1 MYYLRNVLALTNS
14 PYPCVSECGRKELFI
29 SVTNLS
35 AAQSARTAS
44 ARAFV
49 HSLNILIKYARM
61 YGYDHKRTEA
71 QFETTWNE
79 LQQGLPVTDAGFLL
93 GVSDNKLLLDGIPLE
108 AGNAERSFATLLTT
122 AGLAS
127 LHFSKDVTVE
137 DFTRLVRAF
146 TIAGSKA
153 TDVAKQIKEALGAGK
168 QNSTIKINEV
178 KFVAADPLTGDVS
191 IAAQIAAQT
200 LGPEF
205 KQWLN
210 DPQKLLQLIA
220 AAEGASSSG
229 GQGAAPGVPMVP
241 LGSVPNFGG
250 PGGTGAGS
258 GTGASGGGGT
268 GGGFGGSFG
277 FGGGGGTGSG
287 TGSGGPGGSGSGTG
301 AAAGPA
307 PAWTGVVPLQEQEV
321 IQAIRL
327 LTRFGQVQHD
337 PAVKEEDL
345 QKDINDAAPNTRL
358 SLQQLLGSLAARATQ
373 DTDDTPLLMKAA
385 EHMAIRFALERYQR
399 GEVKV
404 NAVHQMMEH
413 MSRQMDSL
421 RQILRMQE
429 EKMSKAGILVES
441 HADILDRMFWAEV
454 PESGKKS
461 VLMSHEA
468 PCVPPRNVRQF
479 VEQLLE
485 RDDTQSASEILNNYS
500 SCLSAKDTD
509 PRRKAAIGLSQLAD
523 LYARLGGQPMA
534 QAVRKVSEQIITE
547 KDAELQSL
555 MSAAFVRLSQ
565 EASAAKN
572 YAALNEVCAGM
583 EMVSVQR
590 PVLMS
595 DLRPRVG
602 VENRLPEF
610 IEEALRSDQIPPDLL
625 SVLRRTCQSG
635 AEHMADR
642 FFRCMRRDECDRMIE
657 LVKSLG
663 SAILTQLRE
672 ILRTGQSRQ
681 ASSVVG
687 LVSRLD
693 VGTLLELLP
702 ARLPEWNR
710 FYHDVAV
717 RQIAYGAAPD
727 RGRTLLELSEVLDPL
742 VLPEALDEIGMSGDI
757 TAAGPLIAMARP
769 GEAASRSPFVQ
780 LKAIESLGRLKDVE
794 SVNTLREI
802 LEAKKTFGHIHH
814 KELRIAAAQALSK
827 IDPRYSSQVMSDSG
841 FEPAELAIAPL
852 DAAPACPWVRQRRYE
867 RMVLAK
873 TVSATIGSSWGKSKI
888 MIRELSL
895 GGGMGTKEDNLRIGS
910 EADLEISVGMR
921 SKIRAHVLLRRAR
934 VNEVGFEIVN
944 TDLESRYRLRRLLVD
959 ALNHAPQ
966 NKGQEWGGERKV

>member
-1 MYYLRNVLALTNS
+1 M
-14 PYPCVSECGRKELFI
+14 
-29 SVTNLS
+29 
-35 AAQSARTAS
+35 
-44 ARAFV
+44 

-79 LQQGLPVTDAGFLL
+79 LQQGLPATGDAGFLL

-108 AGNAERSFATLLTT
+108 TGNAERSFAQLLTT

-127 LHFSKDVTVE
+127 LHFSKDVTEE

-146 TIAGSKA
+146 TVAGSKA
-153 TDVAKQIKEALGAGK
+153 TDVAKQIKDALGGGK
-168 QNSTIKINEV
+168 QGSTIKINEV

-220 AAEGASSSG
+220 AAEGASSGSG
-229 GQGAAPGVPMVP
+229 GPAAGDGTPMVP
-241 LGSVPNFGG
+241 LGSVPNG
-250 PGGTGAGS
+250 PRGAGS
-258 GTGASGGGGT
+258 GTGGGWGGGGGGGTGTGGGGGT
-268 GGGFGGSFG
+268 GGG
-277 FGGGGGTGSG
+277 SG
-287 TGSGGPGGSGSGTG
+287 TGTG
-301 AAAGPA
+301 AA
-307 PAWTGVVPLQEQEV
+307 PAWTGGMVPLQEQEV

-327 LTRFGQVQHD
+327 LTRFGQVQQD
-337 PAVKEEDL
+337 PTLKEEDL
-345 QKDINDAAPNTRL
+345 QKDLAQTDPNTRL
-358 SLQQLLGSLAARATQ
+358 NLQQLLGSLAAKASENEE
-373 DTDDTPLLMKAA
+373 DTPLLMKAA
-385 EHMAIRFALERYQR
+385 EHMAIRFALERYQK
-399 GEVKV
+399 GEIKV

-421 RQILRMQE
+421 RQILKMQE

-454 PESGKKS
+454 PEAGKKS
-461 VLMSHEA
+461 VLLSHEA

-479 VEQLLE
+479 VELLLDRE
-485 RDDTQSASEILNNYS
+485 DTETAGQILNNYS
-500 SCLSAKDTD
+500 GCLSAKDTE
-509 PRRKAAIGLSQLAD
+509 PRRKTAIGLSQLAD

-534 QAVRKVSEQIITE
+534 QAIRKVSEQLIAD
-547 KDAELQSL
+547 KDPELQSL
-555 MSAAFVRLSQ
+555 LSAAFVRLSQ

-572 YAALNEVCAGM
+572 YSAVNEVCAGM
-583 EMVSVQR
+583 ELISVER

-610 IEEALRSDQIPPDLL
+610 IEEALREDPISKDLAA
-625 SVLRRTCQSG
+625 VLRRTSQAG
-635 AEHMADR
+635 AEHLADR

-657 LVKSLG
+657 LVKELG
-663 SAILTQLRE
+663 SPVMLQLRE
-672 ILRTGQSRQ
+672 ILRTGQPRQ
-681 ASSVVG
+681 ASGVVG
-687 LVSRLD
+687 LISRLD

-727 RGRTLLELSEVLDPL
+727 RGRTLLELAEVLDPV
-742 VLPEALDEIGMSGDI
+742 VLPEAVDEIGMSGDV
-757 TAAGPLIAMARP
+757 TAAPPLIAMAKP

-780 LKAIESLGRLKDVE
+780 LKALESLGRLKDVE
-794 SVNTLREI
+794 AVNTLREI
-802 LEAKKTFGHIHH
+802 LESKKTFGWVHH
-814 KELRIAAAQALSK
+814 RELRIAAAQALSK
-827 IDPRYSSQVMSDSG
+827 TDPRYSSQVMADSG
-841 FEPAELAIAPL
+841 LEPAELAIAPL
-852 DAAPACPWVRQRRYE
+852 DTAPACPWVRQRRYE
-867 RMVLAK
+867 RLVLAK
-873 TVSATIGSSWGKSKI
+873 TVQGVIGSSWGKSKI
-888 MIRELSL
+888 QIRELSL

-910 EADLEISVGMR
+910 EADLEISLGMR

-944 TDLESRYRLRRLLVD
+944 TDLESRYRLRRLLVE
-959 ALNHAPQ
+959 ALNNAPQ
-966 NKGQEWGGERKV
+966 NKGQEWSGDRKV